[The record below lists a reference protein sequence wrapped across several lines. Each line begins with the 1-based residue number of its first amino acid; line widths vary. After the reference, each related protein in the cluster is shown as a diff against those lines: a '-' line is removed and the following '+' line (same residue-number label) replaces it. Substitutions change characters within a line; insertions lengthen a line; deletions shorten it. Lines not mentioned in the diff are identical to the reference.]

1 MFSLKTHRKGFLK
14 KKFKLNSRYFVK
26 ILSVDSEELS
36 RHIFP
41 PTIKKQHFIN
51 INFVPQNYIVWQI
64 CYKSKLSCNVNNSNL
79 FSACW
84 EHVLA
89 SKRKKK
95 YFNTTIAFR
104 FPSKKY
110 SGNNCLVYG
119 LRSGLFLYMYI
130 VHFLVQEQIT
140 VNKVIQ
146 KTHDNLIMTSPRQ
159 REFDFIN
166 CCSNLLVNLRRTFE
180 QKTVESG
187 QIQF

>member
-41 PTIKKQHFIN
+41 PTIKKQHFN

-104 FPSKKY
+104 SPTKNIPVIIVKY
-110 SGNNCLVYG
+110 
-119 LRSGLFLYMYI
+119 M
-130 VHFLVQEQIT
+130 
-140 VNKVIQ
+140 
-146 KTHDNLIMTSPRQ
+146 D
-159 REFDFIN
+159 FDLGCFCTCTLSI
-166 CCSNLLVNLRRTFE
+166 F
-180 QKTVESG
+180 
-187 QIQF
+187 